1 MSIAVREA
9 PRHWRARQAGLVD
22 EVGGAST
29 VIVAILGLVGL
40 YAPILVV
47 IATILFGVT
56 LLIHGNTILSEY
68 ARISVLA
75 GPKSPINAFNASARS
90 AVVLLGAGGIALGV
104 LALLD
109 FNSAVLT
116 PIASIMFGVAL
127 ILSSV
132 SAWHLDV
139 LRRRASGWGEQ
150 SPRELIA
157 NQMAFDSIGIQ
168 VFGALAAVVLG
179 VLAAS
184 GASNDLTFNL
194 AALLVLGSALVL
206 KGGSLN
212 AILFSFMR
220 STS

>member
-9 PRHWRARQAGLVD
+9 PYHWRARQAGLVD

-75 GPKSPINAFNASARS
+75 GPTSPINAFNASARS

-139 LRRRASGWGEQ
+139 LRRASGWGEQ

>member
-9 PRHWRARQAGLVD
+9 PHHWRARQAGLVD

-139 LRRRASGWGEQ
+139 LRRASGWEEQ

>member
-1 MSIAVREA
+1 MLIVVREA
-9 PRHWRARQAGLVD
+9 PYHWRARQVGLVD

-29 VIVAILGLVGL
+29 VIVAILGLMGL

-56 LLIHGNTILSEY
+56 LLIHGNTMLSEC
-68 ARISVLA
+68 ARISLFV
-75 GPKSPINAFNASARS
+75 GPRSPVNAINASARS
-90 AVVLLGAGGIALGV
+90 AVVLLGAGGIVLGV

-116 PIASIMFGVAL
+116 PIASIMFGAAL
-127 ILSSV
+127 IFSSV

-139 LRRRASGWGEQ
+139 LRRASGSGEQ
-150 SPRELIA
+150 TPRELVA
-157 NQMAFDSIGIQ
+157 NQMTFDSISIQ
-168 VFGALAAVVLG
+168 VFGALAAIVLG
-179 VLAAS
+179 VLAVS

-194 AALLVLGSALVL
+194 VALLVLGSALVL

>member
-9 PRHWRARQAGLVD
+9 PYPWRARQAGLVD
-22 EVGGAST
+22 EIGGVAT
-29 VIVAILGLVGL
+29 VIVAILGLAGL

-56 LLIHGNTILSEY
+56 LLIHGNTMVSEY
-68 ARISVLA
+68 ARISVLI
-75 GPKSPINAFNASARS
+75 GRDSPINAFNASARS

-116 PIASIMFGVAL
+116 PIATIMFGVGLA
-127 ILSSV
+127 LSSV

-139 LRRRASGWGEQ
+139 LRRASASGEQ
-150 SPRELIA
+150 SQRDLIV

-168 VFGALAAVVLG
+168 VFGAFAAVLLA

-206 KGGSLN
+206 KSGSLN
-212 AILFSFMR
+212 AILFGFMR